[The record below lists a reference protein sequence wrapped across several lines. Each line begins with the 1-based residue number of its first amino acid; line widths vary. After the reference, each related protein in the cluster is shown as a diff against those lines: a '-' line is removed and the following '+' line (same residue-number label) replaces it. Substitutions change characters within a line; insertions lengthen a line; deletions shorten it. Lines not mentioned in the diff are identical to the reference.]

1 MDAALSCQSVHLA
14 IVHPSCGSRPALC
27 SSGVHALEDETVTIE
42 PHFNCT
48 HLCAVKIY
56 LKVLFKNIFKINIF
70 FFSFKFTEKNEQRYR
85 VPITSPN
92 THSFPLLMSYI
103 SVMHLLQLMS

>member
-70 FFSFKFTEKNEQRYR
+70 FLVLSLQRKMNKGIEF
-85 VPITSPN
+85 PSP
-92 THSFPLLMSYI
+92 
-103 SVMHLLQLMS
+103 LQIHTVSHY

>member
-1 MDAALSCQSVHLA
+1 MTSMLDFFDSERYTFLSSLITQESVD
-14 IVHPSCGSRPALC
+14 IGMIMR
-27 SSGVHALEDETVTIE
+27 VTS
-42 PHFNCT
+42 
-48 HLCAVKIY
+48 
-56 LKVLFKNIFKINIF
+56 

-103 SVMHLLQLMS
+103 SVMNLLQLMS

>member
-1 MDAALSCQSVHLA
+1 MDAALSCQSVHLV
-14 IVHPSCGSRPALC
+14 IDHPSCGSRPALC

-48 HLCAVKIY
+48 HLCVVKIY
-56 LKVLFKNIFKINIF
+56 LKLRDTS
-70 FFSFKFTEKNEQRYR
+70 FSFKFTETNEQRYR

-103 SVMHLLQLMS
+103 SVMNLLQLMS